1 MIIDPVKTELA
12 IRQDLDEMRALRRK
26 RLDMQDQIDHQIAA
40 LNQQRAANA
49 VEIERLDKAIT
60 KWESQL
66 APDPISTPV
75 VS

>member
-26 RLDMQDQIDHQIAA
+26 RLDMQDQIDQQIAA

-60 KWESQL
+60 KWESHL
-66 APDPISTPV
+66 APDPISTSV

>member
-40 LNQQRAANA
+40 LNQQRSANA
-49 VEIERLDKAIT
+49 AEIERLDKAIT
-60 KWESQL
+60 KWESHL
-66 APDPISTPV
+66 SPDPIAPA
-75 VS
+75 VSS

>member
-26 RLDMQDQIDHQIAA
+26 RLDMQAQIDQQIVA